1 MPSMPRARLRT
12 FLVAAVTGGL
22 LAGPVAVAAATG
34 AGEDPRAEIHVGNV
48 TTCADA
54 GLDGVQLKGDTD
66 FDYALSDQQKHLAI
80 TSVTEGVTVTG
91 IVVKGG
97 PDANIYV
104 PGERGLPEQPVWK
117 KLRSPLNGGG
127 QIPTISHWFVCGEV
141 TPPTTTEPTTTTTE
155 PSEPTI
161 STPPQPTTTTTVPAA
176 STTGES
182 STTPV
187 TTTSSEAGGAVATT
201 TTEAP
206 VSPAGESDDL
216 ASTGFG
222 GGWLLVAGVAL
233 LAGGGALVLL
243 ARARRGQA

>member
-161 STPPQPTTTTTVPAA
+161 STPPQPTTTTVPAA